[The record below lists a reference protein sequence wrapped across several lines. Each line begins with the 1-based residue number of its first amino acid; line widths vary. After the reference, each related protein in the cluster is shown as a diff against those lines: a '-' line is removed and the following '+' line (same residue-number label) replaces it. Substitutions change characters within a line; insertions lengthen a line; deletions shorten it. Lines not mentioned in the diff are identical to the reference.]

1 VGPAAL
7 FHNVDPDT
15 IDRGPLFG
23 RARHRRRGKT
33 TASTLRKGPELFSV

>member
-7 FHNVDPDT
+7 SHNVDHDT

-23 RARHRRRGKT
+23 RARHRRRCRT
-33 TASTLRKGPELFSV
+33 TASTLPKGVRIFSV